1 MDKNMQGKR
10 IQLDKANQLIFGSL
24 AFTVFIFIFA
34 LFATKDLISQGSY
47 QNRVIS
53 KQIIAKNNLDT
64 DLSAISSLK
73 SSYKAFVDQPQNLLG
88 GNPAGSG
95 NNDGNNSKIILDALS
110 SSFDPN
116 AWNLNFSSLNT
127 LLGQGPGFVSLG
139 ATSAAAS
146 STASAASGSSSPKA
160 TPVQLSGTFSTG
172 LNNIQ
177 GTLDLLNKP
186 IIPIQVNTMVF
197 TAATAGQSPTVNYT
211 ATSYYQPAYQFNIG
225 QVIVK

>member
-10 IQLDKANQLIFGSL
+10 VQLDKANQLIFGSL

-53 KQIIAKNNLDT
+53 QQTIAKNNLDT
-64 DLSAISSLK
+64 DLNAISSLK

-110 SSFDPN
+110 TSFDPN
-116 AWNLNFSSLNT
+116 AWNLNFSNLNS
-127 LLGQGPGFVSLG
+127 LLGQGSGFVSL
-139 ATSAAAS
+139 SA
-146 STASAASGSSSPKA
+146 ASAAPSASSSQSTGSSSPSP
-160 TPVQLSGTFSTG
+160 TPVQLSGTFSTS

-186 IIPIQVNTMVF
+186 IIPIQVNTLIF
-197 TAATAGQSPTVNYT
+197 TAATNGQSPTVNYT
-211 ATSYYQPAYQFNIG
+211 ATSFYQPAYQFNIG